1 MGKMIK
7 YFIPDSISDDPDKY
21 RRAFQLTVFTQ
32 LSWLF
37 FIPNAIKWY
46 RMGHT
51 ELAISITCVM
61 FFVAIACPFILKY
74 SGSLQ
79 IMGNCVIAALS
90 WHFSVLPAV
99 TGGIHSSA
107 LAWNMVI
114 PVFAVTFVGF
124 ASFLFWS
131 GIMLLEIIVFIA
143 MYYTGYT
150 FPTIALSASQLAE
163 TQIANALGPFLTMVI
178 ALIFGDRGLKSALA
192 AHKEAAQENRK
203 AELEQI
209 ELREKSEALTE
220 RLEQIFVKVSNST
233 NHLVNDVMKEMAVIT
248 RKNAENAIAANEL
261 IIESGQVV
269 DETNISMKQLTSHM
283 MDITRTSEETSK
295 IVKTIDEI
303 AFQTNLLALNAAVE
317 AARAGEAGAGFAVVA
332 DEVRNL
338 AMRSAEA
345 AKNTST
351 LIEDIINR
359 IQQGSALVTKTN
371 DTFTKVSESVSNTIA
386 LVDDIAKASS
396 TQARGIEDINR
407 TTAEIN
413 SLVSEE
419 ISANQPSPAAGVK
432 KGIKQIGMR

>member
-1 MGKMIK
+1 MTGIN
-7 YFIPDSISDDPDKY
+7 YFIPSSLQDDPDKY
-21 RRAFQLTVFTQ
+21 RRAYQLTVFTQ

-46 RMGHT
+46 KMGHT
-51 ELAISITCVM
+51 ELAFSITCVM
-61 FFVAIACPFILKY
+61 IFVAVICPFILKF

-79 IMGNCVIAALS
+79 VMGNCTIAALA

-114 PVFAVTFVGF
+114 PVFAVTFIGF

-131 GIMLLEIIVFIA
+131 GIMLVEIIIFTVMHF
-143 MYYTGYT
+143 TGYS
-150 FPTIALSASQLAE
+150 FPTIVLSASQLAE
-163 TQIANALGPFLTMVI
+163 TQIANTLGPFLTLVI

-192 AHKEAAQENRK
+192 LHKAAAQKNHE

-209 ELREKSEALTE
+209 ALREKSEEMSE
-220 RLEQIFVKVSNST
+220 RLEKIFVRVSDST

-248 RKNAENAIAANEL
+248 KKNAENAIAANEL

-269 DETNISMKQLTSHM
+269 DETNSSMKELTAQM
-283 MDITRTSEETSK
+283 TDISRTSEETSK
-295 IVKTIDEI
+295 IIKTIDEI

-332 DEVRNL
+332 DEVRSL

-351 LIEDIINR
+351 MIEDIIKR
-359 IQQGSALVTKTN
+359 IKQGSDLVLKTN
-371 DTFTKVSESVSNTIA
+371 DTFTKVSEKVTRTIT

-419 ISANQPSPAAGVK
+419 VSIDQGNTSPK